1 LETSFIVPRDIE
13 EASLYPHVS
22 RLLSDKG
29 YFTFQKFPHGKY
41 SPFEVDVLGF
51 KKEINELYMV
61 EVKLC
66 HINKALRQGSMR
78 LPYADYV
85 SLGFPQ
91 AYAEWVYSKFRPAFE
106 QKGFGLIAING
117 CAKELIFPRKSVRQK
132 QIYKEFILRDIY
144 KSLQQDMPT

>member
-1 LETSFIVPRDIE
+1 MDNFIVPRDIE

-22 RLLSDKG
+22 RLLSAKG

-51 KKEINELYMV
+51 KRDIGELYMV

-91 AYAEWVYSKFRPAFE
+91 AYAEWVYSKFRYSFE
-106 QKGFGLIAING
+106 EKGFGLIAIDG
-117 CAKELIFPRKSVRQK
+117 CAKELIYPRKSVHQK
-132 QIYKEFILRDIY
+132 EIYKEYILRDIY
-144 KSLQQDMPT
+144 KNFPDMPS